1 MTETFYATQQVKV
14 LTRQRLAT
22 SRNRVLRGLGVTPAA
37 KRTQGACRLRY
48 RASKVNLSRSRRR

>member
-1 MTETFYATQQVKV
+1 MVETFYAIQQVQV

-37 KRTQGACRLRY
+37 KRTQGVCRLRD
-48 RASKVNLSRSRRR
+48 RASKVKFVRSRRR